1 MHLKLKGPSGVDS
14 VLSGSCP
21 SFLKPPALLAVG
33 VGPRHMQLDPD
44 ALSVLRDV
52 QHIRGCVSNV
62 WCMAYAPSGMHLAMG
77 YASGIVKLLDSDSLS
92 VLREVQLI
100 RGRAMYMAYARP
112 CQAWSSGGKLRMSEA
127 TQDVKDI
134 MTDCTGQVPNAVEQI
149 QKKQEEVN
157 SKLDH
162 RAC

>member
-1 MHLKLKGPSGVDS
+1 MLPLVECHNICQLVMHLKLKGPSGVDS

-52 QHIRGCVSNV
+52 QHIRG
-62 WCMAYAPSGMHLAMG
+62 
-77 YASGIVKLLDSDSLS
+77 
-92 VLREVQLI
+92 
-100 RGRAMYMAYARP
+100 RAMYMAYARP

-134 MTDCTGQVPNAVEQI
+134 TTACTGQVHNAVEQI
-149 QKKQEEVN
+149 QKKRPGSIIN
-157 SKLDH
+157 
-162 RAC
+162 

>member
-44 ALSVLRDV
+44 ALSVLR
-52 QHIRGCVSNV
+52 
-62 WCMAYAPSGMHLAMG
+62 
-77 YASGIVKLLDSDSLS
+77 
-92 VLREVQLI
+92 EVQLI

-134 MTDCTGQVPNAVEQI
+134 TTDCTGQVHNAVEQI